1 MPESTGTVSIVDI
14 DVAEERLRPR
24 LLALVF
30 CDFASF
36 TKDDK
41 VNLLGVFDRIFVDP
55 EERQSP
61 PFIMYVR
68 VAEALEGLTHT
79 IFGPT
84 NQPILQAV
92 LGPPDEIKERVGNRP
107 QQVQALIALH
117 FRVEVEGVF
126 WFDISHKGKSLG
138 GAALTVEY
146 RKTED
151 KQGGTDTYV

>member
-1 MPESTGTVSIVDI
+1 MPESTGTISVVDI

-24 LLALVF
+24 LLALLF

-36 TKDDK
+36 TKDEK
-41 VNLLGVFDRIFVDP
+41 VNLLGVFDRVFVDP

-61 PFIMYVR
+61 TFIMYVR

-84 NQPILQAV
+84 NQPVLQAV
-92 LGPPDEIKERVGNRP
+92 IGPPAQVKERVCNRP
-107 QQVQALIALH
+107 QQVQALIALQ
-117 FRVEVEGVF
+117 FKAEIEGVF
-126 WFDISHKGKSLG
+126 WFDISYRGKSLG
-138 GAALTVEY
+138 GAGLVVEY